1 MILWDKSQFENSN
14 ADMYLQMK
22 TFFWNICNSL
32 FHKFLFVAKE
42 RPFQCNLCERAFMEK
57 GHLNKHVQMV
67 HEGQRP
73 FPCEHCEKS
82 FTRNTYLTAHVLGV
96 HEGKKPYECDI
107 CHQGFSQKAHLKVI
121 YFCFAM
127 KKTQKS

>member
-1 MILWDKSQFENSN
+1 
-14 ADMYLQMK
+14 
-22 TFFWNICNSL
+22 
-32 FHKFLFVAKE
+32 
-42 RPFQCNLCERAFMEK
+42 MEK

-121 YFCFAM
+121 YFFFAM
-127 KKTQKS
+127 KKKSYSG